1 MSTPN
6 STYTQVLTASI
17 ANYSST
23 LEDNI
28 TGNNALLMFLKKRGN
43 TKPADGG
50 AEILENIL
58 FAESANG
65 GWYSGSEVLGT
76 ADSDVLTTANFAWK
90 QHYALITMNGLE
102 ITQNKGKAKMH
113 SLIDGKL
120 SAADAKMQNGI
131 GAALFYANTESSGKA
146 IGGLQHL
153 IADSPSTG
161 IVGGIDA
168 SSSAN
173 SWWRNYVFSY
183 NANGGLT
190 ASSSTVLTAL
200 NTSFLNTNRGTEKV
214 DLVLGGTT
222 YFGHFEGALQA
233 NQRFMDAELGKA
245 GFEAYRYKT
254 AMVMH
259 DPNCSATRMYGI
271 NTSTVLFR
279 PDPDRN
285 FTQGDRVKPVNQD
298 MFAVPMW
305 FTGNLTVRSRRRNF
319 VIIA

>member
-1 MSTPN
+1 M
-6 STYTQVLTASI
+6 Y
-17 ANYSST
+17 
-23 LEDNI
+23 
-28 TGNNALLMFLKKRGN
+28 LKKKGN
-43 TKPADGG
+43 TKPANGG
-50 AEILENIL
+50 TEILENIL
-58 FAESANG
+58 FAESAAG
-65 GWYSGSEVLGT
+65 GWFSGSEVLST
-76 ADSDVLTTANFAWK
+76 ADGDALTSANFAWK

-120 SAADAKMQNGI
+120 AAADAKMQNGI
-131 GAALFYANTESSGKA
+131 GAALFFANTEFGGKA

-153 IADSPSTG
+153 IADDPTTG
-161 IVGGIDA
+161 IVGGID
-168 SSSAN
+168 SSVATN
-173 SWWRNYVFSY
+173 TWWRNYVFDYSV
-183 NANGGLT
+183 AGLP
-190 ASSSTVLTAL
+190 AVSSTFLTAL
-200 NTSFLNTNRGTEKV
+200 NSSFLNTKRGTETV

-271 NTSTVLFR
+271 NTDTVSFR

-285 FTQGDRVKPVNQD
+285 FTQGDRRQSLNQD
-298 MFAVPMW
+298 VFVVPMW

>member
-1 MSTPN
+1 MATPN

-17 ANYSST
+17 ANYSTT

-28 TGNNALLMFLKKRGN
+28 TNNNALLLYLKKRGN
-43 TKPADGG
+43 YKTADGG

-58 FAESANG
+58 FAEAAAG
-65 GWYSGSEVLGT
+65 GWYSGSEVLST
-76 ADSDVLTTANFAWK
+76 ADSDVLTSANFAWK
-90 QHYALITMNGLE
+90 QNYQIITLNGLE
-102 ITQNKGKAKMH
+102 RTQNKGKAKMH

-120 SAADAKMQNGI
+120 KAADAGMQNDV
-131 GAALFYANTESSGKA
+131 GAALFYANTENGGKA

-153 IADSPSTG
+153 IADDPTTG
-161 IVGGIDA
+161 TVGGID
-168 SSSAN
+168 SSVSTN
-173 SWWRNYVFSY
+173 SWWRNYVFDFSV
-183 NANGGLT
+183 NSLT
-190 ASSSTVLTAL
+190 PGASTILTAL

-222 YFGHFEGALQA
+222 YFGYFEGALQA
-233 NQRFMDAELGKA
+233 NQRFMDADLGKA
-245 GFEAYRYKT
+245 GFEAYRYKS

-271 NTSTVLFR
+271 NTDTVLFR

-285 FTQGDRVKPVNQD
+285 FTQGEQVRSINQD
-298 MFAVPMW
+298 IVAIPMF
-305 FTGNLTVRSRRRNF
+305 FTGNMTCRSRRRNF

>member
-1 MSTPN
+1 MPTPN

-28 TGNNALLMFLKKRGN
+28 TANNALLMFLKKKGN
-43 TKPADGG
+43 TRPADGG

-58 FAESANG
+58 FAEAANG
-65 GWYSGSEVLGT
+65 GWYSGSEQLGT
-76 ADSDVLTTANFAWK
+76 SDSDVLTSANFSWK

-120 SAADAKMQNGI
+120 KSADAKMQNGI
-131 GAALFYANTESSGKA
+131 GAALFYSNTESSGKA

-153 IADSPSTG
+153 IADDPTTG
-161 IVGGIDA
+161 TVGGIDA
-168 SSSAN
+168 SVSTN
-173 SWWRNYVFSY
+173 SWWRNYVFDFSS
-183 NANGGLT
+183 NSLT
-190 ASSSTVLTAL
+190 ASATTILTAL

-222 YFGHFEGALQA
+222 YFGFFEGALQA
-233 NQRFMDAELGKA
+233 NQRFMDAELGKV

-271 NTSTVLFR
+271 NTDTVHFR

-285 FTQGDRVKPVNQD
+285 FTQGEKVKPVNQD

-305 FTGNLTVRSRRRNF
+305 WTGNLTVSSRRRNF
-319 VIIA
+319 VLIA

>member
-1 MSTPN
+1 MATPN

-28 TGNNALLMFLKKRGN
+28 TGNNALLMYLKKRGN

-58 FAESANG
+58 FAEAASG
-65 GWYSGSEVLGT
+65 GWFSGSEVLGT
-76 ADSDVLTTANFAWK
+76 SDTDVLTSAAFAWK
-90 QHYALITMNGLE
+90 QHYALITLNGLE
-102 ITQNKGKAKMH
+102 KTQNKGKAKMH
-113 SLIDGKL
+113 SLLDGKL
-120 SAADAKMQNGI
+120 AAADAKMQNGI
-131 GAALFYANTESSGKA
+131 GAALAYANTESAGKA

-153 IADSPSTG
+153 IADDPTTG
-161 IVGGIDA
+161 TVGGIDA
-168 SSSAN
+168 SVATN
-173 SWWRNYVFSY
+173 SWWRNYVFDFSV
-183 NANGGLT
+183 NSLT
-190 ASSSTVLTAL
+190 PGSSTILTAL

-222 YFGHFEGALQA
+222 YFGYFEGALQA
-233 NQRFMDAELGKA
+233 QQRFMDAELGKA

-259 DPNCSATRMYGI
+259 DPNFSATRMYGI

-285 FTQGDRVKPVNQD
+285 FTQGDKVAPVNQD
-298 MFAVPMW
+298 MIAIPMW
-305 FTGNLTVRSRRRNF
+305 WTGNMTIRSRRRNF

>member
-1 MSTPN
+1 MATPN

-28 TGNNALLMFLKKRGN
+28 LGNNALLTFLKKRGN
-43 TKPADGG
+43 TKPANGG

-58 FAESANG
+58 FAESAAG
-65 GWYSGSEVLGT
+65 GWYSGSEVLST
-76 ADSDVLTTANFAWK
+76 SDNDVMTTANFAWK
-90 QHYALITMNGLE
+90 QHYALITLNGLE
-102 ITQNKGKAKMH
+102 RTQNKGKAKMH

-120 SAADAKMQNGI
+120 AAADARMQNGI
-131 GAALFYANTESSGKA
+131 GAALFYSNTENGGKA

-153 IADSPSTG
+153 IADDPTTG
-161 IVGGIDA
+161 TVGGIDA
-168 SSSAN
+168 SVATN
-173 SWWRNYVFSY
+173 SWWRSYVFDFSV
-183 NANGGLT
+183 ATLT
-190 ASSSTVLTAL
+190 PGSSTILTAL

-222 YFGHFEGALQA
+222 NFGYFEGALQA
-233 NQRFMDAELGKA
+233 NQRFLDAELGKA
-245 GFEAYRYKT
+245 GFEAYRYKS

-271 NTSTVLFR
+271 NTDTVSFR

-285 FTQGDRVKPVNQD
+285 FTQGEQVRPVNQD
-298 MFAVPMW
+298 IIAIPMW
-305 FTGNLTVRSRRRNF
+305 FTGNMTIRSRRRNF
-319 VIIA
+319 VIIN

>member
-1 MSTPN
+1 M
-6 STYTQVLTASI
+6 Y
-17 ANYSST
+17 
-23 LEDNI
+23 
-28 TGNNALLMFLKKRGN
+28 LKKKGN

-50 AEILENIL
+50 SEILENVL
-58 FAESANG
+58 FAESAAG
-65 GWYSGSEVLGT
+65 GWYSGSEVLST
-76 ADSDVLTTANFAWK
+76 SDTDVLTSANFAWK

-120 SAADAKMQNGI
+120 SAADAKMKKGI
-131 GAALFYANTESSGKA
+131 GAALAYANTESAGKA
-146 IGGLQHL
+146 IGGMQHL
-153 IADSPSTG
+153 IADDPTTG
-161 IVGGIDA
+161 TVGGIDA
-168 SSSAN
+168 SVSTN
-173 SWWRNYVFSY
+173 SWWRNYVFDFSV
-183 NANGGLT
+183 NSLT
-190 ASSSTVLTAL
+190 PGTATILTAL

-222 YFGHFEGALQA
+222 YFGYFEGALQA

-245 GFEAYRYKT
+245 GLDAYRYKT

-259 DPNCSATRMYGI
+259 DPNFSATRMYGI

-285 FTQGDRVKPVNQD
+285 FTQGDKVKPVNQD

-305 FTGNLTVRSRRRNF
+305 WTGNLTIRSRRRNF

>member
-1 MSTPN
+1 MPTPN
-6 STYTQVLTASI
+6 STYSQVLTASI

-28 TGNNALLMFLKKRGN
+28 TANNALLMYLKKKGN

-58 FAESANG
+58 FAEAANG

-76 ADSDVLTTANFAWK
+76 ADGDVLTTGNFAWK

-120 SAADAKMQNGI
+120 AAADAKMQNGI
-131 GAALFYANTESSGKA
+131 GGALFYANTESGGKA

-153 IADSPSTG
+153 IADDPTTG
-161 IVGGIDA
+161 TVGGIDA
-168 SSSAN
+168 SVATN
-173 SWWRNYVFSY
+173 SWWRNYVFDFSV
-183 NANGGLT
+183 NSLT
-190 ASSSTVLTAL
+190 PGSSTILTAL

-222 YFGHFEGALQA
+222 YFGYFEGALQA
-233 NQRFMDAELGKA
+233 NQRFMDADLGKA

-271 NTSTVLFR
+271 NTNTVLFR

-285 FTQGDRVKPVNQD
+285 FTQGDKVKPVNQD

-305 FTGNLTVRSRRRNF
+305 FTGNMTVRSRRRNF
-319 VIIA
+319 VVIA

>member
-1 MSTPN
+1 MATPN

-28 TGNNALLMFLKKRGN
+28 TANNALLVYIKKKGN
-43 TKPADGG
+43 YKTADGG

-58 FAESANG
+58 FAESAAG
-65 GWYSGSEVLGT
+65 GWYSGSEVLST
-76 ADSDVLTTANFAWK
+76 SDSDVLTTANFAWK

-102 ITQNKGKAKMH
+102 RTQNKGKAKMH

-120 SAADAKMQNGI
+120 AAADAKMQNGI

-153 IADSPSTG
+153 IADAPTSGT
-161 IVGGIDA
+161 VGGIDA

-173 SWWRNYVFSY
+173 SWWRNYVFDFSD
-183 NANGGLT
+183 NSLT
-190 ASSSTVLTAL
+190 PGSATVLTAL

-222 YFGHFEGALQA
+222 YFGYFEGALQA

-271 NTSTVLFR
+271 NTNTVLFR

-285 FTQGDRVKPVNQD
+285 FTQGEQVRPVNQD
-298 MFAVPMW
+298 IVAIPMW
-305 FTGNLTVRSRRRNF
+305 FTGNLTCRSRRRNF

>member
-1 MSTPN
+1 MATPN
-6 STYTQVLTASI
+6 SAYSQVLTASI

-28 TGNNALLMFLKKRGN
+28 TGNNALLMYLKKRGN

-58 FAESANG
+58 FAEAANG

-113 SLIDGKL
+113 SLIEGKL

-131 GAALFYANTESSGKA
+131 GASLAYSNTEFSGKA
-146 IGGLQHL
+146 IGGMQHL
-153 IADSPSTG
+153 IADSPATG
-161 IVGGIDA
+161 TVGGINAADA
-168 SSSAN
+168 SN
-173 SWWRNYVFSY
+173 SWWRNYSFSF
-183 NANGGLT
+183 ATATLT
-190 ASSSTVLTAL
+190 PGASTILTAL

-222 YFGHFEGALQA
+222 YFGYFEGALQA

-259 DPNCSATRMYGI
+259 DPNFSATRMYGL
-271 NTSTVLFR
+271 NTKTVSFR

>member
-1 MSTPN
+1 MATPN

-28 TGNNALLMFLKKRGN
+28 TANSALLVDIKKRGN
-43 TKPADGG
+43 SKPADGG

-58 FAESANG
+58 FAESAAG
-65 GWYSGSEVLGT
+65 GWYSGSEVLST
-76 ADSDVLTTANFAWK
+76 SDSDVLTTANFAWK

-102 ITQNKGKAKMH
+102 RTQNKGKAKMH

-120 SAADAKMQNGI
+120 AAADAKMQNGI

-153 IADSPSTG
+153 IADAPTSGT
-161 IVGGIDA
+161 VGGIDA

-173 SWWRNYVFSY
+173 SWWRNYVFDFSD
-183 NANGGLT
+183 NSLT
-190 ASSSTVLTAL
+190 PGSATVLTAL
-200 NTSFLNTNRGTEKV
+200 NTSFLNTNRGTEKA

-222 YFGHFEGALQA
+222 YFGYFEGALQA

-254 AMVMH
+254 AMVM
-259 DPNCSATRMYGI
+259 PRAIRSASRMYGI
-271 NTSTVLFR
+271 NTNTVLFR

-285 FTQGDRVKPVNQD
+285 FTQGEQVRPVNQD
-298 MFAVPMW
+298 IVAIPMW
-305 FTGNLTVRSRRRNF
+305 FTGNLTCRSRRRHF

>member
-1 MSTPN
+1 MATPN
-6 STYTQVLTASI
+6 STYNQVLTASI
-17 ANYSST
+17 ANYSPT

-28 TGNNALLMFLKKRGN
+28 TNNNALLMFLKKRGN
-43 TKPADGG
+43 TKPANGG

-58 FAESANG
+58 FAEAAAG
-65 GWYSGSEVLGT
+65 GWYSGSEVLST

-90 QHYALITMNGLE
+90 QHYALITLNGLE
-102 ITQNKGKAKMH
+102 RTQNKGKAKMH

-120 SAADAKMQNGI
+120 AAADAKMQNGI
-131 GAALFYANTESSGKA
+131 GAALFYSNTESSGKA

-153 IADSPSTG
+153 IADDPTTG
-161 IVGGIDA
+161 TVGGIDA
-168 SSSAN
+168 SQATN
-173 SWWRNYVFSY
+173 SWWRNYVFDFS
-183 NANGGLT
+183 ANSLT
-190 ASSSTVLTAL
+190 PGSSTILTAL

-222 YFGHFEGALQA
+222 YFGYFEGALQA

-271 NTSTVLFR
+271 NTDTVAFR

-285 FTQGDRVKPVNQD
+285 FTQGEQVRPVNQD
-298 MFAVPMW
+298 IVATPMW
-305 FTGNLTVRSRRRNF
+305 WTGNMVVRSRRRNF